1 MVEYNLSPDY
11 ICIYIYLFF
20 LLAALSTK
28 LQSSMS
34 QGSTEAYL
42 EKESWGYYQEQ
53 TLPYITEG
61 SDHALSL

>member
-11 ICIYIYLFF
+11 MCIHIYLFF

-34 QGSTEAYL
+34 QGSSEAYL

-61 SDHALSL
+61 SEIR